1 MGVGFIFLL
10 AWPRSRVRPWCMGGC
25 WSWSWSRRRCRSWC
39 RRQSRCSCR
48 CWRRYGPLHLKGAD
62 VDAAVHYA
70 IKVRAALAV
79 ERRRSE
85 VRITRINGRAA
96 EQQLMRECGAAI
108 VLQWAK
114 HRIGVDQIA
123 GTGQDTAAVVAA
135 DIVAKRCDR
144 AGVIDDIS
152 SCCAGF
158 EDRACHNNR
167 RLTTIV
173 AKAIDAAA
181 VVSRV
186 AADRAVCDFDHCS
199 AGRVGII
206 KDAAADIR

>member
-25 WSWSWSRRRCRSWC
+25 WSWSWGGS
-39 RRQSRCSCR
+39 SCR
-48 CWRRYGPLHLKGAD
+48 GWRRYGPLHLKGAD

-70 IKVRAALAV
+70 IKVRAALVV

-123 GTGQDTAAVVAA
+123 GTGQDTA
-135 DIVAKRCDR
+135 
-144 AGVIDDIS
+144 
-152 SCCAGF
+152 
-158 EDRACHNNR
+158 
-167 RLTTIV
+167 
-173 AKAIDAAA
+173 
-181 VVSRV
+181 
-186 AADRAVCDFDHCS
+186 
-199 AGRVGII
+199 
-206 KDAAADIR
+206 